1 MHKQESSMLN
11 RMYVC
16 FVSLGEIISKKEDRL
31 CTFLVLNQIMK
42 FCFDVF
48 NFVAC
53 VFLVCYSTTMDYGS
67 LNIFTSSKSTLVC
80 FFRISYFYIF
90 LLQFFKSVIP
100 FFNIHR
106 IGTCLN
112 QPATST
118 LQGFKKR
125 EHSFCS
131 CDTSVP
137 WETGTAVTVGRM
149 WFFQ

>member
-11 RMYVC
+11 RLYVC

-31 CTFLVLNQIMK
+31 CAFLVLNQIMK

-106 IGTCLN
+106 IGTCLTN
-112 QPATST
+112 QQPVPCRVSKKENT
-118 LQGFKKR
+118 LFAAVIPPFR
-125 EHSFCS
+125 EKQ
-131 CDTSVP
+131 
-137 WETGTAVTVGRM
+137 AL
-149 WFFQ
+149 Q